1 MRSFFHS
8 PLKNHPLQSP
18 VKFSLFPCVNT
29 CCIATHLKKGKLKV
43 ARRAVCP
50 ASFPGKAIQ
59 GIIISRRHKF
69 VICHFNPERVL
80 QFVKNLIPHFIQD
93 QFQNGQSQGQLEAY
107 TMFVDLSGFTP
118 LTESLMRQG
127 NRGAEQLSNILNE
140 VFEPLVRLVYA
151 KGGFIPYFAG
161 DAFTAIFPASQ
172 DGMNGREIVH
182 AAMMARNHFSQR
194 QFRFSDFTIG
204 IKFGLSYGVVEWGI
218 VGSQYKS
225 FYFRGAPIDGCA
237 DSQMEAEG
245 QDIVIDEALRLQLA
259 KGQFS
264 LEPIEP
270 GFYKVRGN
278 VPVKEEPAAAA
289 TMPELDRQVVLR
301 FLPEAVARYK
311 QEGEFRTVI
320 SVFISFD
327 GVENHEALN
336 DFASIVL
343 EQINNFSGY
352 FKEID
357 FGDKGGVM
365 VGFFGAPVS
374 FENNTDRALEFVY
387 FLRENLTGL
396 TEKTGLRY
404 RVGVT
409 IGTAYTGIVGGVE
422 RCQYAAVGNHVNLAA
437 RLMTY
442 AEWDEVL
449 VDVDIQ
455 KNRHFHFLH
464 RGDIQYKGI
473 KGNVPTFKLTGRN
486 YESRAAY
493 TGEMIGRDA
502 ELKRLIDNTELLFEG
517 NSAGIAYIY
526 GEAGIGK
533 SRLLHELKNILYGQQ
548 LVQWHTCQAD
558 QILKKPFNP
567 FIYFLKNYF
576 EQYTERPS
584 QANRQNFE
592 GRYLQ
597 LLDKL
602 SAIQKPEAAL
612 IRRELIRTRS
622 VLAALIGLDF
632 EDSIWGQLDAKGRYQ
647 NTLSAIINL
656 LVAESLHQP
665 VIVELEDGHWLDDNS
680 RELLTE
686 FVRQMGRYPLFLV
699 VTSRYKDDGSKPE
712 IINRGLLTDMG
723 LPVLEIDLNTL
734 HPDSVK
740 AFAET
745 RLGGKINDEFFEL
758 LVRTSNSNPFYLEQ
772 ILEYFTESNLI
783 DKEAG
788 QWAIRDKN
796 IKLSSSINAILMARI
811 DRLSNLVKETVKAA
825 AVIGREFEVPI
836 LSEVMKRQEDFIR
849 RNGNSATLLKEQIK
863 RAEEGQI
870 WHAMNELRYI
880 FRHSLLRE
888 AAYSM
893 QLRTRLQWLH
903 QMIAE
908 SIENIYSEKLEERYV
923 DLAFHYDQAGVFDKT
938 CEYLLKAADHARSN
952 YQNQQALEYYERLLK
967 RLGRQK
973 DTADQ
978 IQTHLKKGKVLELI
992 GNWDECEHAYER
1004 ALKLAK
1010 QSRDVLLL
1018 GQANNSLGRL
1028 LMLKGDYSKAMR
1040 FLQTAAGL
1048 FESIDDRAGKA
1059 KAYGNLGNLYFRQG
1073 EYDEAK
1079 DFFEQSIS
1087 IGHDAIDPTANAQV
1101 AANLG
1106 LTFMNQGNYDEGIR
1120 CQKAQL
1126 DICERH
1132 NDKQGMATLYTN
1144 MGIVFFEKGDYDAAL
1159 EAYQRGLSLSEEL
1172 GNKMLTS
1179 IAIGC
1184 IGSVYERK
1192 GDYQRAM
1199 ENFQHDLE
1207 LCEELGDKQGIAIAL
1222 GLIGELHSI
1231 EGHFHKAIE
1240 YLQKNLMLCEELGY
1254 QKGIAKAVNTLGDV
1268 FFFTR
1273 QYDRSLHFYDR
1284 AIEVTRRINNR
1295 LVLGYSLV
1303 EKGTVLLE
1311 LGELDD
1317 LDEVVREAL
1326 DIAHELGN
1334 PDLLFEAQVLSANQQ
1349 HAKGQK
1355 EKAIT
1360 TLKAL
1365 EMQPLNID
1373 QCASVNFELFRLLP
1387 DEPQYRTRALEQ
1399 YAKLYS
1405 ATPRYSFKVRLAKL
1419 EEA

>member
-1 MRSFFHS
+1 M
-8 PLKNHPLQSP
+8 
-18 VKFSLFPCVNT
+18 
-29 CCIATHLKKGKLKV
+29 
-43 ARRAVCP
+43 
-50 ASFPGKAIQ
+50 
-59 GIIISRRHKF
+59 
-69 VICHFNPERVL
+69 
-80 QFVKNLIPHFIQD
+80 KNLIPHFIQE
-93 QFQNGQSQGQLEAY
+93 QFQKGVSHGEMEAY

-161 DAFTAIFPASQ
+161 DAFTAVFPVSAPGFGGS
-172 DGMNGREIVH
+172 EIVY

-218 VGSQYKS
+218 VGGQHKS
-225 FYFRGAPIDGCA
+225 FYFRGAPVDGCA
-237 DSQMEAEG
+237 ACQMEAEG
-245 QDIVIDEALRLQLA
+245 QDIVIDEALRLRLA

-264 LEPIEP
+264 LEAVEP

-278 VPVKEEPAAAA
+278 VPLKE
-289 TMPELDRQVVLR
+289 MPPDPVNLPPLERQAVLR
-301 FLPEAVARYK
+301 FLPEAVARYS

-336 DFASIVL
+336 DFASVVL

-387 FLRENLTGL
+387 SLRENLDGL
-396 TEKTGLRY
+396 ISGSGLRY

-409 IGTAYTGIVGGVE
+409 IGTAYTGIVGGAE

-442 AEWDEVL
+442 ADWDEVL

-473 KGNVPTFKLTGRN
+473 KGNVPTFKLMGRN
-486 YESRAAY
+486 YESHAAY
-493 TGEMIGRDA
+493 AGEMVGRDN
-502 ELKRLIDNTELLFEG
+502 ELEQLIQSTNPLFEG
-517 NSAGIAYIY
+517 RSAGMAFIY

-533 SRLLHELKNILYGQQ
+533 SRLLHELKSVLYGQN

-584 QANRQNFE
+584 QANLQNFE
-592 GRYLQ
+592 SRYQQ
-597 LLDKL
+597 LLDTL
-602 SAIQKPEAAL
+602 SSMERPEAAM

-622 VLAALIGLDF
+622 VLAALLGLDLP
-632 EDSIWGQLDAKGRYQ
+632 DSIWGQLDAKGRYQ

-656 LVAESLHQP
+656 LVAEALHNP
-665 VIVELEDGHWLDDNS
+665 LVVELEDGHWLDDNS

-699 VTSRYKDDGSKPE
+699 VTSRYLDDGSKPE
-712 IINRGLLTDMG
+712 IIGRLLLDGLS
-723 LPVLEIDLNTL
+723 LPVLEVDLNTL
-734 HPDSVK
+734 QPEAVR
-740 AFAET
+740 AFAEA

-758 LVRTSNSNPFYLEQ
+758 LARASNSNPFYLEQ

-783 DKEAG
+783 EEEAG

-825 AVIGREFEVPI
+825 AVIGREFELPV
-836 LSEVMKRQEDFIR
+836 LSEVMKKQEEFIR
-849 RNGNSATLLKEQIK
+849 RNGNTATLLKEQIK

-893 QLRTRLQWLH
+893 QLRTRLQFLH

-908 SIENIYSEKLEERYV
+908 AIESLYGEKLEERYV

-967 RLGRQK
+967 KLGRQK

-978 IQTHLKKGKVLELI
+978 IHAHLKKGKVLELI
-992 GNWDECEHAYER
+992 GKWDECEQAYER

-1018 GQANNSLGRL
+1018 GQANNSLGHL
-1028 LMLKGDYSKAMR
+1028 LMLKGDYPKAMR
-1040 FLQTAAGL
+1040 YLQTAAGL

-1073 EYDEAK
+1073 EYEEAK
-1079 DFFEQSIS
+1079 DYFEQSIN
-1087 IGHDAIDPTANAQV
+1087 IGHDAIEPTANAQV

-1106 LTFMNQGNYDEGIR
+1106 LTFMNQGNYEEGIR
-1120 CQKAQL
+1120 CQQAQL

-1144 MGIVFFEKGDYDAAL
+1144 MGIVYFEKGDYDEAL
-1159 EAYQRGLSLSEEL
+1159 EAYQRGLNLSEEL
-1172 GNKMLTS
+1172 GNKLLTS

-1184 IGSVYERK
+1184 IGSIYERK
-1192 GDYQRAM
+1192 GDYGRAM
-1199 ENFQHDLE
+1199 ENFEHDLA
-1207 LCEELGDKQGIAIAL
+1207 LCEELGDKQGTAIAL

-1268 FFFTR
+1268 FYFTH
-1273 QYDRSLHFYDR
+1273 QYDRSLHFYNR

-1295 LVLGYSLV
+1295 LVLGASLV

-1311 LGELDD
+1311 LGEM
-1317 LDEVVREAL
+1317 EAL
-1326 DIAHELGN
+1326 EACVQEALEIAHELGN
-1334 PDLLFEAQVLSANQQ
+1334 PDLLFETRVLAANQQ
-1349 HAKGQK
+1349 YALGHKD
-1355 EKAIT
+1355 EAIT
-1360 TLKAL
+1360 MLKGLASPAL
-1365 EMQPLNID
+1365 SPGQEADMNY
-1373 QCASVNFELFRLLP
+1373 ELYKLLP
-1387 DEPQYRTRALEQ
+1387 QEGQYRTRAFEL
-1399 YAKLYS
+1399 YAQLYE
-1405 ATPRYSFKVRLAKL
+1405 ATPRYSYKMRLDHLK
-1419 EEA
+1419 EAEGM

>member
-1 MRSFFHS
+1 
-8 PLKNHPLQSP
+8 
-18 VKFSLFPCVNT
+18 
-29 CCIATHLKKGKLKV
+29 
-43 ARRAVCP
+43 
-50 ASFPGKAIQ
+50 
-59 GIIISRRHKF
+59 
-69 VICHFNPERVL
+69 
-80 QFVKNLIPHFIQD
+80 
-93 QFQNGQSQGQLEAY
+93 
-107 TMFVDLSGFTP
+107 MFVDLSGFTP

-161 DAFTAIFPASQ
+161 DAFTAIFPLSAPGVGSS
-172 DGMNGREIVH
+172 EIVF
-182 AAMMARNHFSQR
+182 AAMAARNHFSQR

-204 IKFGLSYGVVEWGI
+204 IKFGLSYGIVEWGI
-218 VGSQYKS
+218 VGGQYQS
-225 FYFRGAPIDGCA
+225 YYFRGAPIDGCA
-237 DSQMEAEG
+237 ACQMEAEG

-264 LEPIEP
+264 LEAAEP
-270 GFYKVRGN
+270 GFYKVRSN
-278 VPVKEEPAAAA
+278 VPVKEMPPAANGLPHLQREVA
-289 TMPELDRQVVLR
+289 LR
-301 FLPEAVARYK
+301 FLPEAVARYN
-311 QEGEFRTVI
+311 QDGEFRTVI

-327 GVENHEALN
+327 GVDSHEALN
-336 DFASIVL
+336 DFASVVL

-365 VGFFGAPVS
+365 VAFFGAPVS
-374 FENNTDRALEFVY
+374 FENNTDRALEFVHT
-387 FLRENLTGL
+387 LRENLAGL
-396 TEKTGLRY
+396 ISGSSLRY
-404 RVGVT
+404 RAGVT
-409 IGTAYTGIVGGVE
+409 IGTAYTGIVGGLE

-442 AEWDEVL
+442 ADWDEVL

-473 KGNVPTFKLTGRN
+473 KGNVPTFKLVGRN
-486 YESRAAY
+486 YESHAAY
-493 TGEMIGRDA
+493 AGEMVGRDK
-502 ELKRLIDNTELLFEG
+502 EMKQLSEVTTPLFEG
-517 NSAGIAYIY
+517 RSAGMAFIY

-533 SRLLHELKNILYGQQ
+533 SRLLYELKNNLYGQN
-548 LVQWHTCQAD
+548 LIQWHTCQAD

-576 EQYTERPS
+576 EQFTERPS
-584 QANRQNFE
+584 GSNLQHFENRYQ
-592 GRYLQ
+592 Q

-602 SAIQKPEAAL
+602 SSMERPEAGI

-622 VLAALIGLDF
+622 VLAALIGLDLQ
-632 EDSIWGQLDAKGRYQ
+632 DSIWGQLDAKGRYQ

-656 LVAESLHQP
+656 LIAESLHQP
-665 VIVELEDGHWLDDNS
+665 LVVELEDGHWLDDNS

-699 VTSRYKDDGSKPE
+699 VTSRYQDDGSKPE
-712 IINRGLLTDMG
+712 IIGRTLMEDLN

-734 HPDSVK
+734 HPEAVR
-740 AFAET
+740 AFAES
-745 RLGGKINDEFFEL
+745 RLGGKIHDEFFEL
-758 LVRTSNSNPFYLEQ
+758 LARASNSNPFYLEQ
-772 ILEYFTESNLI
+772 ILEYFTESHLI
-783 DKEAG
+783 EEEAG
-788 QWAIRDKN
+788 QWTIRDKN

-825 AVIGREFEVPI
+825 AVIGREFEVPV
-836 LSEVMKRQEDFIR
+836 LSEVMKRQEEFIR
-849 RNGNSATLLKEQIK
+849 RNGNSAKLLKEQIQ

-908 SIENIYSEKLEERYV
+908 AIEGLYSEKLEERYV

-938 CEYLLKAADHARSN
+938 CEYLLKAADHARNN
-952 YQNQQALEYYERLLK
+952 YQNQQALDYYERLLK
-967 RLGRQK
+967 KLGRQK

-978 IQTHLKKGKVLELI
+978 IRAHLKKGKVLELI
-992 GNWDECEHAYER
+992 GKWDECEQAYER

-1018 GQANNSLGRL
+1018 GQANNSLGHL
-1028 LMLKGDYSKAMR
+1028 LMLKGDYTRAMR
-1040 FLQTAAGL
+1040 YLQTAAGL

-1073 EYDEAK
+1073 EYNEAK
-1079 DFFEQSIS
+1079 EYFVQSIS
-1087 IGHDAIDPTANAQV
+1087 IGHDAIDPTTNAQV

-1120 CQKAQL
+1120 CQQAQL
-1126 DICERH
+1126 EICERH

-1144 MGIVFFEKGDYDAAL
+1144 IGIVFFEKGDYDPAL
-1159 EAYQRGLSLSEEL
+1159 EAYQKGLNLSEEL

-1184 IGSVYERK
+1184 IGSIYERK

-1199 ENFQHDLE
+1199 ENFQHDLA
-1207 LCEELGDKQGIAIAL
+1207 LCEELGDKQGTAIAL

-1231 EGHFHKAIE
+1231 EGRFHKAIE

-1268 FFFTR
+1268 FFYTR
-1273 QYDRSLHFYDR
+1273 QYDRAMHFYGR

-1303 EKGTVLLE
+1303 EKGMVHLV
-1311 LGELDD
+1311 LGELEK
-1317 LDEVVREAL
+1317 LGECAREAL
-1326 DIAHELGN
+1326 EIARELGN
-1334 PDLLFEAQVLSANQQ
+1334 PDLIFEARVLEAIQQ
-1349 HAKGQK
+1349 
-1355 EKAIT
+1355 
-1360 TLKAL
+1360 KAL
-1365 EMQPLNID
+1365 GHEDKAVGMLKELQSKQLSLS
-1373 QCASVNFELFRLLP
+1373 QQAAVNFELWKALP
-1387 DEPQYRTRALEQ
+1387 GEPQYRLRALEQ
-1399 YAKLYS
+1399 YRQLYQ
-1405 ATPRYSFKVRLAKL
+1405 ATPRYSYKVRLDEL
-1419 EEA
+1419 EAA